1 MEMAGK
7 LGTAK
12 AGKTS
17 KGVRRVAAQTFAG
30 HARTPR
36 EAANAE
42 AHIALLKVA
51 SHMANEFSAVMK
63 PVDLSLSQ
71 YNVLRILRGAGPE
84 GATCGEVIERMIQR
98 DPDVTRLL
106 DRLER
111 RGLIERSRDTRDR
124 RIVRTC
130 ITETGLSLLASL
142 DRPVDDLHHRHLGRL
157 SDRRLAELR
166 ELTEVLKP

>member
-1 MEMAGK
+1 MAGK

-17 KGVRRVAAQTFAG
+17 KGVRRVSAQAFAG
-30 HARTPR
+30 HVRTPR

-130 ITETGLSLLASL
+130 ITEAGLSLLAAL